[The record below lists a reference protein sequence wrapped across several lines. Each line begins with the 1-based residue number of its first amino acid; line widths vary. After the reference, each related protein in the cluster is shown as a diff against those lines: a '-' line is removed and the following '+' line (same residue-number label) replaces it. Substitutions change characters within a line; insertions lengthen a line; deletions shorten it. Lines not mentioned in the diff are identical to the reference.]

1 MQCVCSVKNDFMD
14 LCICPNILS
23 PDIIGSDKLSPD
35 KLSPDKLSPEKLV
48 NYETIIEV
56 RPKVKIVFDWDDTLF
71 PTSWLIEINGGY
83 NLVNNLYV
91 EIKMKEYIPVLIS
104 TIKMAKSLGE
114 VIIITNARRYWVIDC
129 LSFWLKD
136 VKGFFDN
143 ITVIS
148 ARDCFAS
155 FLPEDNPTMWKCMAF
170 DRELTNCDMMISIGD
185 SDAEK
190 DGIKF
195 AKEATKTRIIIK
207 TIKLVENPSITEL
220 MIQHIKLLNKMENM
234 FNDSQNYDFF
244 I

>member
-14 LCICPNILS
+14 LCICL
-23 PDIIGSDKLSPD
+23 DKLDS
-35 KLSPDKLSPEKLV
+35 EQV
-48 NYETIIEV
+48 ANYETINDVII
-56 RPKVKIVFDWDDTLF
+56 KVKLKIKIVFDWDDTLF
-71 PTSWLIEINGGY
+71 PTSWLIERNGGY
-83 NLVNNLYV
+83 KLIDNPFID
-91 EIKMKEYIPVLIS
+91 IKMNEYIPILIS
-104 TIKMAKSLGE
+104 TIQKAKSLGE

-136 VKGFFDN
+136 VKGFFEN

-148 ARDCFAS
+148 ARDCFAR

-195 AKEATKTRIIIK
+195 AKEATQTRIIIK

-220 MIQHIKLLNKMENM
+220 IIQHIKLIKQMESM